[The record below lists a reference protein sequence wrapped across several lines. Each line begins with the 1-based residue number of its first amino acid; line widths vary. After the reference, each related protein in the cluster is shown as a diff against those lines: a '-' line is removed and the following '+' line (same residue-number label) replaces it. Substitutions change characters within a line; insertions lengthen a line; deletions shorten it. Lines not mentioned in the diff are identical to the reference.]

1 LITPFLADI
10 KARRGIYDFRV
21 VCDSTNNTPAVIDA
35 NQFVGDIY
43 VKPSRSVNYIQL
55 NFVAVRTGVD
65 FTTIVGQA

>member
-1 LITPFLADI
+1 
-10 KARRGIYDFRV
+10 
-21 VCDSTNNTPAVIDA
+21 VCDSTNNTAQVIDA

-43 VKPSRSVNYIQL
+43 VKPARSVNFIQL